1 MARFNLDDYE
11 LVEDRL
17 ARALKEYPD
26 LRIVTEECASP
37 EDRAR
42 GYFIVRSAVFL
53 NAAEQADGLPKA
65 TGWAFEIE
73 GSAGASQTAALE
85 NAETSSLGRCL
96 KQAFGGKGVTR
107 SEMGKVARFEDAAS
121 KRDWLAE
128 AQNLNDKDQLRLLWG
143 EASKA
148 GASTEI
154 LEQVKAY
161 AESINVDG
169 EREGTVTSISRGPK
183 SKR

>member
-1 MARFNLDDYE
+1 
-11 LVEDRL
+11 
-17 ARALKEYPD
+17 
-26 LRIVTEECASP
+26 
-37 EDRAR
+37 
-42 GYFIVRSAVFL
+42 
-53 NAAEQADGLPKA
+53 
-65 TGWAFEIE
+65 
-73 GSAGASQTAALE
+73 
-85 NAETSSLGRCL
+85 
-96 KQAFGGKGVTR
+96 
-107 SEMGKVARFEDAAS
+107 MGKVARFEDAAS

-161 AESINVDG
+161 AESISVDG